1 MQTMNDLFMESIEK
15 FGSRPAITD
24 GDRTLTYGEL
34 GEAVKSLASFL
45 VSRGVGSGDRV
56 AILLPNSMEFAAAF
70 FASASL
76 GAISVPVNNLCKED
90 EIRFYMTDSGAK
102 VLLTDAALKEIAEKA
117 VSGSGADVAI
127 VRGGGADW
135 VYLKG
140 KAGNSAPAKVEAR
153 NDAIFL
159 YSTGSTGKPKRVAR
173 THYNL
178 AALAQNHSY
187 TAGFTYTDRVL
198 FVVPL
203 SHTYAFGNFISSIR
217 GGAASIMLEQFN
229 RNRVLDVLEKEA
241 VTIFPT
247 VPVMLD
253 ALAGTFTSEE
263 KDLSHLR
270 LVISAGAPLREET
283 FKKFHERFSIYP
295 RQLYGSTETGVISIN
310 LAEDIEKRSA
320 SVGRPV
326 KHVIVKVFSDGG
338 EELET
343 GAEGELAVRSP
354 SMTRGYDGLPDE
366 TAKVFRNGY
375 YFTGDLGRIDAEGY
389 IYITGRRKFFINA
402 GGYKVDP
409 AEVENVLLGMPG
421 ITEAAVLGVED
432 KSGKEHVKAVL
443 VSERPVTAGEVV
455 EHCRGKLADYKIPLS
470 IEFRKELPRSPAGKV
485 LKERLK

>member
-1 MQTMNDLFMESIEK
+1 MQTMNELFQESVER
-15 FGSRPAITD
+15 FGSRPAIVD
-24 GDRTLTYGEL
+24 GDRSLTYGEL
-34 GEAVKSLASFL
+34 GEAVNSLASFL
-45 VSRGVGSGDRV
+45 VAQGVRRGDRV

-76 GAISVPVNNLCKED
+76 GAVSVPVNNLCKED
-90 EIRFYMTDSGAK
+90 EIRFYVTDSGAK
-102 VLLTDAALKEIAEKA
+102 VLLTDAALKEAAESA
-117 VSGSGADVAI
+117 ASGSGAVVAVI
-127 VRGGGADW
+127 RGEGADW
-135 VYLKG
+135 FYLKG
-140 KAGNSAPAKVEAR
+140 ETINSAPAEVEAGD
-153 NDAIFL
+153 DAIFL

-178 AALAQNHSY
+178 VALARNHSH
-187 TAGFTYTDRVL
+187 TAGFTDTDKVL

-203 SHTYAFGNFISSIR
+203 SHTYAFGNFISSVR
-217 GGAASIMLEQFN
+217 GGASSIMLEQFI
-229 RNRVLDVLEKEA
+229 RNRVLDVLEKET
-241 VTIFPT
+241 VTIFPA

-253 ALAGTFTSEE
+253 ALAGTFTTEE
-263 KDLSHLR
+263 KDLSRLR

-283 FKKFHERFSIYP
+283 FRKFHERFSIYP

-310 LAEDIEKRSA
+310 LAEDIERRSD

-326 KHVIVKVFSDGG
+326 NQVTVKVFGEGG
-338 EELET
+338 EELKT

-354 SMTRGYDGLPDE
+354 SMTRGYDGLPEE
-366 TAKVFRNGY
+366 TEKVFRSGY

-409 AEVENVLLGMPG
+409 LEVENVLLAIPG
-421 ITEAAVLGVED
+421 IAEAAVLGVED

-443 VSERPVTAGEVV
+443 VSESPVSAGEVV

-470 IEFRKELPRSPAGKV
+470 IEFRKELPRSPSGKV

>member
-1 MQTMNDLFMESIEK
+1 MQTMNDLFLESVER
-15 FGSRPAITD
+15 FGSRPAVTD
-24 GDRTLTYGEL
+24 GERTLTYGEL

-45 VSRGVGSGDRV
+45 ASRGVGSGDRV

-76 GAISVPVNNLCKED
+76 GAVSVPVNNLCKED
-90 EIRFYMTDSGAK
+90 EIRFYVTDSGAK
-102 VLLTDAALKEIAEKA
+102 VLLTDAASMGIAEKA

-127 VRGGGADW
+127 IRGEAADW
-135 VYLKG
+135 VYIKG
-140 KAGNSAPAKVEAR
+140 EAGNPTPAEVKAGD
-153 NDAIFL
+153 DAIFL

-187 TAGFTYTDRVL
+187 TAGFTDTDRVL

-203 SHTYAFGNFISSIR
+203 SHTYAFGNFISAVR

-229 RNRVLDVLEKEA
+229 RNRVLDVLEREA
-241 VTIFPT
+241 VTIFPA

-253 ALAGTFTSEE
+253 ALAGTFTTEE
-263 KDLSHLR
+263 KDLSQLR

-310 LAEDIEKRSA
+310 LAGDIEKRSA

-326 KHVIVKVFSDGG
+326 KHVTVKAFGDGG

-354 SMTRGYDGLPDE
+354 SMTRGYDGLPEE
-366 TAKVFRNGY
+366 TEKVFRNGY
-375 YFTGDLGRIDAEGY
+375 YFTGDLGRIDDEGY

-421 ITEAAVLGVED
+421 IAEAAVLGVED

-443 VSERPVTAGEVV
+443 VSERPVTAGDVI

>member
-1 MQTMNDLFMESIEK
+1 MQTMNDLFLESVER
-15 FGSRPAITD
+15 FGSRPGVID
-24 GDRTLTYGEL
+24 GDRTLTYAEL

-45 VSRGVGSGDRV
+45 ASRGVGRGDRV

-70 FASASL
+70 YASASL
-76 GAISVPVNNLCKED
+76 GAVSVPVNSLCKED
-90 EIRFYMTDSGAK
+90 EIRFYVTDSGAK
-102 VLLTDAALKEIAEKA
+102 VLLTDAASREIAEKA
-117 VSGSGADVAI
+117 ASGSGASVAI
-127 VRGGGADW
+127 IRGEAADW
-135 VYLKG
+135 VYIKG
-140 KAGNSAPAKVEAR
+140 EAGNPPLVKVEAGD
-153 NDAIFL
+153 DAIFL

-187 TAGFTYTDRVL
+187 TAGFTDTDRVL

-203 SHTYAFGNFISSIR
+203 SHTYAFGNFISAVR

-229 RNRVLDVLEKEA
+229 RNRVLDVLEREA
-241 VTIFPT
+241 VTIFPA

-253 ALAGTFTSEE
+253 ALAGTFTTEE

-295 RQLYGSTETGVISIN
+295 RQLYGSTETGVISVN
-310 LAEDIEKRSA
+310 LAEDIERRSA

-326 KHVIVKVFSDGG
+326 KHVTVKVFGDGG

-354 SMTRGYDGLPDE
+354 SMTRGYDGLPEE
-366 TAKVFRNGY
+366 TEKVFRNGY
-375 YFTGDLGRIDAEGY
+375 YFTGDLGRIDGEGY

-421 ITEAAVLGVED
+421 ITETAVLGVED

-443 VSERPVTAGEVV
+443 VSERPVTAGDVI